1 MRAGPRLSRHLNKS
15 DHLYSVVVADDPIDI
30 FREQFQRASQ
40 AAAEA
45 DAMVLATVDPD
56 GRPSARYVLLK
67 GFDQRGFV
75 FYTNLNSR
83 KARALASHPSAAL
96 CFYWPAI
103 DRQVRIEG
111 RVERVGDDEADAYFR
126 TRPRDSQ
133 IGAWASDQ
141 SAPLDSRTS
150 LDQRLAEVARRFD
163 QRPIPRPPFWSGF
176 RVVPDAI
183 EFWERSA
190 ARLHERKRFER
201 HCDRWTSTLLY
212 P

>member
-1 MRAGPRLSRHLNKS
+1 MP
-15 DHLYSVVVADDPIDI
+15 DDPIEL
-30 FREQFQRASQ
+30 FREQFERASRL
-40 AAAEA
+40 APEA
-45 DAMVLATVDPD
+45 DAMVLATVDAD

-67 GFDQRGFV
+67 AFDQRGFV

-83 KARALASHPSAAL
+83 KARALVAHPIAAL
-96 CFYWPAI
+96 CFYWPSI

-111 RVERVGDDEADAYFR
+111 RVERTTDDEADAYFQ

-141 SAPLDSRTS
+141 SAPLESRTS
-150 LDQRLAEVARRFD
+150 LDQRIADVTARFD
-163 QRPIPRPPFWSGF
+163 RQQVPRPPFWSGF

-183 EFWERSA
+183 EFWVRSP
-190 ARLHERKRFER
+190 ARLHERNRFER
-201 HCDRWTSTLLY
+201 HGEGWIKTLLY